1 MKITPLD
8 IQQQQFK
15 GKLLGGLNPE
25 EVDTFLQLVARE
37 MEELVR
43 KNSELKEQIRKASMN
58 EEELTQRERELRE
71 TLLAAQ
77 RVIEEMK
84 GNAQKEAGLIVAEA
98 EIKADK
104 LLADSEN
111 RLIQLKNEIQELQ
124 RQKLQFESSLKSLLD
139 SYYKMLSLNE
149 E

>member
-15 GKLLGGLNPE
+15 GKVFGGLNPE
-25 EVDTFLQLVARE
+25 EVDTFLQMVAKE
-37 MEELVR
+37 VEELVR
-43 KNSELKEQIRKASMN
+43 ENGDLKEQVRKAAIV
-58 EEELTQRERELRE
+58 EEEMTQREREIRE

-84 GNAQKEAGLIVAEA
+84 NNAQKEAGLIVAEA

-104 LLADSEN
+104 LVADSEN
-111 RLIQLKNEIQELQ
+111 RLVHLNSEIQELR

>member
-1 MKITPLD
+1 VKITPLD

-15 GKLLGGLNPE
+15 GKVFGGLNPE
-25 EVDTFLQLVARE
+25 EVDTFLQLVAKE

-43 KNSELKEQIRKASMN
+43 VNGDLKEQVRKAAIV
-58 EEELTQRERELRE
+58 EEEMTQREREIRE

-84 GNAQKEAGLIVAEA
+84 SNAQKEAGLIVAEA

-104 LLADSEN
+104 LVADSEN
-111 RLIQLKNEIQELQ
+111 RLVQLNSEIQELR

>member
-15 GKLLGGLNPE
+15 GKLIGGLNPE

-43 KNSELKEQIRKASMN
+43 ENNDLKEHARKASIN
-58 EEELTQRERELRE
+58 QEELSQREKELRE

-84 GNAQKEAGLIVAEA
+84 DNAQKEAGLIVAEA
-98 EIKADK
+98 EIKADR

-111 RLIQLKNEIQELQ
+111 RLILLQNEIRELQ
-124 RQKLQFESSLKSLLD
+124 RQKLQFESSLRSLLD
-139 SYYKMLSLNE
+139 SYYKMLTLNE

>member
-1 MKITPLD
+1 VKITPLD

-25 EVDTFLQLVARE
+25 EVDTFLQLVAKE

-43 KNSELKEQIRKASMN
+43 ENGELKEQVRKAAIV
-58 EEELTQRERELRE
+58 EEEMTQREREIRE

-77 RVIEEMK
+77 RVIDEMK
-84 GNAQKEAGLIVAEA
+84 SNAQKEAGLIVAEA

-111 RLIQLKNEIQELQ
+111 RLAQLNNEIQELR

-149 E
+149 

>member
-25 EVDTFLQLVARE
+25 DVDTFLQHVSRE

-43 KNSELKEQIRKASMN
+43 DNEDIKEQLRKAVLK
-58 EEELTQRERELRE
+58 EEELTLREKELRE
-71 TLLAAQ
+71 TLLSAQ
-77 RVIEEMK
+77 RIIEEMK
-84 GNAQKEAGLIVAEA
+84 SNAQKEAGLIVAEA
-98 EIKADK
+98 ELKADR
-104 LLADSEN
+104 LLADGEN

-149 E
+149 V